1 MVTVGVPQPGI
12 TCLVSLLAVQRS
24 ALSGKVLHRRA
35 GERGLKVTVISHET
49 NTISHFSLQSFQ
61 TCVQIRVRVKVRVG
75 VRVKARVKVRVRVRV
90 RVRVKIRIAVKLR
103 A

>member
-1 MVTVGVPQPGI
+1 MP
-12 TCLVSLLAVQRS
+12 CLSSPAWFY
-24 ALSGKVLHRRA
+24 RA
-35 GERGLKVTVISHET
+35 GEGGLTVTVISHET

-75 VRVKARVKVRVRVRV
+75 VRVKARVKVRVRVRG